1 MMQNE
6 AVFDLAFAQL
16 KALLYYMDADALD
29 HQGDRDAAERIT
41 ALGPLVLELVGRVEA
56 SMDALKRDCAHLRA
70 TA

>member
-1 MMQNE
+1 MIQNE
-6 AVFDLAFAQL
+6 AVYELAFAQL
-16 KALLYYMDADALD
+16 RALLFYLDSDVLD
-29 HQGDRDAAERIT
+29 HQGDPDTLERVT